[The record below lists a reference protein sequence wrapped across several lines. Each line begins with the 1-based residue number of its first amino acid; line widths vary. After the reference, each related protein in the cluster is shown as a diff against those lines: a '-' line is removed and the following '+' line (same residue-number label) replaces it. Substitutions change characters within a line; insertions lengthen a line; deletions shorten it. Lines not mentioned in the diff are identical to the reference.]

1 MALFRRKQRPAG
13 VADTGGDDAVDPVVE
28 QEARETD
35 PDAPPGTD
43 GPYDRSQVPG
53 LQGRLDLGALWLA
66 GVPGMQLRLEIDQ
79 DSDTVT
85 SATALI
91 GESSVQ
97 LQAFAAPKSSG
108 IWDEIRTEIAE
119 SVRGQGGT
127 AEETEGEF
135 GPELL
140 TRIPGRGTD
149 GRTMYQLVRFVGIDG
164 PRWFLRAL
172 LNGSA
177 ATDERAAEPLR
188 DVIRATVVVRGS
200 EAMAPRE
207 LLPLRLPEQPVDPE
221 QTETGHQEP
230 VSADDFA
237 PFERGPEISEIR

>member
-1 MALFRRKQRPAG
+1 MALFRRKQRPAD
-13 VADTGGDDAVDPVVE
+13 VADTGSDAAAADLSVE
-28 QEARETD
+28 QDVEELD
-35 PDAPPGTD
+35 PQAPPGTA

-149 GRTMYQLVRFVGIDG
+149 GRTMYQLVRFVGVDG
-164 PRWFLRAL
+164 PRWFLRAV
-172 LNGSA
+172 LNGEA
-177 ATDERAAEPLR
+177 ATDALAAEPLR
-188 DVIRATVVVRGS
+188 DVIRASVIVRGS

-207 LLPLRLPEQPVDPE
+207 LLPLRLPDQPADPGQAEAGTQPVD
-221 QTETGHQEP
+221 
-230 VSADDFA
+230 ADDFA